1 MKFIAVR
8 DLRAKSSQVW
18 KSLSKDKDVII
29 TLNGKPIA
37 ILSATSGESLEESLQ
52 AIRTARAMTAVEAM
66 QIKSAHAGR
75 NRISLQEINVEIQA
89 ERKSRS
95 K

>member
-18 KSLSKDKDVII
+18 KSLPKDKDVII

-52 AIRTARAMTAVEAM
+52 AIRTARAMTAVETM
-66 QIKSAHAGR
+66 QIKSAHTGR